1 MVFYQIVL
9 MLHILGA
16 LGLFMG
22 IGFEW
27 LCLRKI
33 NAATSR
39 NQMKEWINILASLKI
54 IFSLSGITIL
64 LSGTYMSVITWGGP
78 AWIVVA
84 FVGFI
89 ISAINGSVVTG
100 KKVEAL
106 QKLINSD
113 DEIIPNIFEEKKNQ
127 KLFSHFQLHSAISLC
142 IIFLMTFKPVLVV
155 SLAVF
160 ILAIILGFLPIFTP
174 KLERETSLAESDN

>member
-1 MVFYQIVL
+1 MLFYQIVL

-16 LGLFMG
+16 IGLFMG

-54 IFSLSGITIL
+54 VFSLSGITIL
-64 LSGTYMSVITWGGP
+64 LSGIYMSVITWGSA
-78 AWIVVA
+78 AWIIVA
-84 FVGFI
+84 FIGFV
-89 ISAINGSVVTG
+89 ISAINGSVITG

-106 QKLINSD
+106 QKSINSD
-113 DEIIPNIFEEKKNQ
+113 DKITPNIFEEKKNQ
-127 KLFSHFQLHSAISLC
+127 KLFSHFQLRSAIALC
-142 IIFLMTFKPVLVV
+142 IIFLMTFKPELVTA
-155 SLAVF
+155 LTAF
-160 ILAIILGFLPIFTP
+160 ILAIILGYLPIFTP
-174 KLERETSLAESDN
+174 KKVSETSLAESDN